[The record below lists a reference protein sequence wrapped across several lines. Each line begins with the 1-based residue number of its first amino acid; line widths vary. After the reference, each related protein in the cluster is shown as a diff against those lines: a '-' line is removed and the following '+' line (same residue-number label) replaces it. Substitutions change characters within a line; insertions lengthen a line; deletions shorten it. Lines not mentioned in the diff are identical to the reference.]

1 MKFLFSLIL
10 SLAIFF
16 GNANSSLAREFD
28 LEWQFSCGQIF
39 EINGEPGT
47 RYKISA
53 PSKNALTVLSQENGN
68 LEVRFNVA
76 GDFYICA
83 RTPDGKELFYHLMVD
98 IGQINESL
106 IEQHHEN
113 KNFAQEIL
121 QLVNNERAQYGLAPL
136 RLSHDLMTAAA
147 IRAEEIEQNYSHT
160 RPNGSDC
167 FTVLRS
173 IGRTAGE
180 NIAAGQ
186 QSAIEVMRAWMNSD
200 GHRANILNP
209 AFHELGVGYYFKYGS
224 ENGFYW
230 AQIFRG

>member
-16 GNANSSLAREFD
+16 GNANSALAREFD
-28 LEWQFSCGQIF
+28 FEWEFSCGQIF
-39 EINGEPGT
+39 ELTGEPGT

-53 PSKNALTVLSQENGN
+53 PSKNALTILSQKGGN

-83 RTPDGKELFYHLMVD
+83 LSPNGKEYFCHLMVG
-98 IGQINESL
+98 GQGNPLVEQDQRNE
-106 IEQHHEN
+106 
-113 KNFAQEIL
+113 NFAQDIL
-121 QLVNNERAQYGLAPL
+121 RLVNNERARYGLVPL
-136 RLSHDLMTAAA
+136 RLSRDLMTAAA

-167 FTVLRS
+167 FSVLRS

-186 QSAIEVMRAWMNSD
+186 ESAAEVMRAWMNSD
-200 GHRANILNP
+200 GHRANILNA
-209 AFHELGVGYYFKYGS
+209 AFRELGVGYYFKYGS

-230 AQIFRG
+230 VQIFRG